1 MGRRAMKKVA
11 PKATRE
17 RRPARRLQGVD
28 PRVLAGQL
36 YELHARAERQGDQG
50 YLERWPGDGE
60 THGVLH
66 FAQAYADRLE
76 GEAYRRAALLR
87 ITLTEW
93 LRQQADPLQL
103 QALDDARGAGVQW
116 DQVALVLQ
124 YTNRDGEPNPSSAF
138 NRHASLKVAVLGRPE
153 DRRQPHVARIIEARA
168 VQEELERRERERAED
183 ARYPAMDAAAR
194 ALLEHFESGEILSD
208 PDDDFWWGE
217 LASVVDDRQDASE
230 RANLVVYVRGVV
242 RETYAHARR
251 AGEPPT
257 TTGRARRA
265 LEGAAALV
273 DSGADRAATGPES
286 R

>member
-1 MGRRAMKKVA
+1 MGRRATKKAA

-28 PRVLAGQL
+28 PRVLAGKL
-36 YELHARAERQGDQG
+36 YELHARAERRGDQG

-66 FAQAYADRLE
+66 FAQAHADRLE
-76 GEAYRRAALLR
+76 GEAYQQAALLR
-87 ITLTEW
+87 ITLAEW

-103 QALDDARGAGVQW
+103 RALDDARGAGVQW
-116 DQVALVLQ
+116 DQVALALQ
-124 YTNRDGEPNPSSAF
+124 YTNADGEPNPSSAF

-168 VQEELERRERERAED
+168 AQEELERRERERAED

-194 ALLEHFESGEILSD
+194 ALLEHFEAGEILSD
-208 PDDDFWWGE
+208 PDDDFWWSE
-217 LASVVDDRQDASE
+217 LADVVDDRRDASE

-251 AGEPPT
+251 TGEPPAT
-257 TTGRARRA
+257 TERARQA
-265 LEGAAALV
+265 LEEAAALV
-273 DSGADRAATGPES
+273 DPSTSEGDR
-286 R
+286 